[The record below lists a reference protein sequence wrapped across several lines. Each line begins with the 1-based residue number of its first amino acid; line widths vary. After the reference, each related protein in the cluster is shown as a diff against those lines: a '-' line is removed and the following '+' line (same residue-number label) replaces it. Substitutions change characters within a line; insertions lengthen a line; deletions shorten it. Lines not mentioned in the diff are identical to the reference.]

1 MRLTE
6 LRESLTSA
14 IERVIAKVSDQVNE
28 LMDPLSEVQ
37 SQIEEIQTRLWELKR
52 YWKEEGLLMPGD
64 WKDSLA
70 ELSTLELK
78 IKEISPKRKTNLNV
92 NELL

>member
-1 MRLTE
+1 
-6 LRESLTSA
+6 
-14 IERVIAKVSDQVNE
+14 
-28 LMDPLSEVQ
+28 
-37 SQIEEIQTRLWELKR
+37 
-52 YWKEEGLLMPGD
+52 MPGD